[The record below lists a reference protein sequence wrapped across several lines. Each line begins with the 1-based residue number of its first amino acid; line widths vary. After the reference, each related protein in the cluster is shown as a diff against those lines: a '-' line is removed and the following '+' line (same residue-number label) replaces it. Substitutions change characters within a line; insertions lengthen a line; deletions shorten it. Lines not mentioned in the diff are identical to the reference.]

1 MGAEVFHG
9 RVRDGIGCIILAM
22 TTGPPGRIR
31 TTDEWWVGSGVCV
44 LADGVSNA
52 RLGAARGVGLRET
65 LAGAV
70 LENSGALSGD

>member
-22 TTGPPGRIR
+22 TTGPPGRIE
-31 TTDEWWVGSGVCV
+31 TTDEGWGSGCVCV
-44 LADGVSNA
+44 LAWVGSA
-52 RLGAARGVGLRET
+52 RLGAARGWGCHEDT

-70 LENSGALSGD
+70 LVDTGALSGD